1 MSPILAF
8 LAVIIACLVA
18 CFAVVF
24 VLVPVLKGIG
34 WLLTN
39 LGRGIIWFFAH
50 IFEFIGGM
58 ISDVL
63 RFIGA
68 TAAFLVLLPIVP
80 LNVVLGRWSAAGHF
94 ARAVRREASVG
105 ARCIYRVVLR
115 RPLKLVMLHGLL
127 EGLEERVPEALAG
140 APASDKPGRR
150 IGQFRGY
157 EITGSLAGGGSG
169 AKLYI
174 AEPDPAHHKR
184 PMPEVVVIKS
194 FALEEGS
201 SLPQIVRESRALEC
215 AKSIGLVLDHEMDE
229 HRFFYVMPFHSG
241 ENLGIATRQLH
252 GETAGRGLES
262 SQLRSV
268 MAYARDLLSTLNTY
282 HAAGLWHKD
291 VKPDNIIIDNG
302 EAHLVDL
309 GLVTPLRS
317 AMTLTTHGTEY
328 FRDPE
333 MVRQALR
340 GVKVHQVDGTRFDV
354 YAAGAVLYF
363 MLENTFP
370 AHGGL
375 SRFSKKSPEA
385 LRWIV
390 RRAMADYNQ
399 RYTSSQMMLDDLLV
413 VAAAWDA
420 YAVKP
425 AELPS
430 MGGEASATFA
440 SLHEDMGASS
450 ETQPE
455 SNAHAAA
462 PGSFGSPGTP
472 GTPGSP
478 GFGGSGFDASPSSMK
493 AAQRPSLRVTNWW
506 TGAYVVEDTG
516 HDVDQN
522 VGRPGT
528 AAHTT
533 PIREQAENLRQQAHA
548 LRDQVRSG
556 NAAARKALHDST
568 RTRMHA
574 VRDRAQERRDSTKA
588 RRHARGS
595 SKRNVP
601 MLLVGFLCMLTILI
615 GGAAVLLINV
625 GRRMN
630 AMSTS
635 IAQSSEY
642 GASRILV
649 GGVPLHESDALP
661 VVLINRHPGAMHPI
675 VISQVN
681 RIIDRHED
689 SGYYVVEEP
698 FEGRDE
704 LEKTY
709 VQWVETGRDKDVD
722 ARLEVLLAEH
732 NLYGLLDVVATGKG
746 QQVELRQAHGQMIWS
761 EADDAKSRRWL
772 SPATLELNG
781 TFLVIDDH
789 PRRMTPPINREINR
803 LMKTFKSSDIT
814 IMRDSEKE
822 AQLRRHLNAEML
834 TTNDREA
841 LHVQGALMASE
852 LEALGLDGVLYITA
866 DADYPKSVVMYVI
879 EADNPQ
885 LDIIMPGTSASPTT
899 GSEIDEIGWASST
912 TMTQYVAPSA
922 TAMQINCP
930 EGVAPSIENLQVAGG
945 ATAGR

>member
-1 MSPILAF
+1 MSPIFAF
-8 LAVIIACLVA
+8 LAVIVACLVA

-68 TAAFLVLLPIVP
+68 AVAFLVLLPMVP

-105 ARCIYRVVLR
+105 ARCVYRVVLR

-127 EGLEERVPEALAG
+127 EGLEERVPEAMAG
-140 APASDKPGRR
+140 APASDKPGKR

-157 EITGSLAGGGSG
+157 EITGSLKGGGSG

-174 AEPDPAHHKR
+174 AEPDPSYHKR
-184 PMPEVVVIKS
+184 SMPELVVIKS

-215 AKSIGLVLDHEMDE
+215 AKKIGLVLDHEMDE
-229 HRFFYVMPFHSG
+229 HRFFYVMPYHSG
-241 ENLGIATRQLH
+241 EHLGIATRQLH
-252 GETAGRGLES
+252 GETAGRGLEAN
-262 SQLRSV
+262 QLRNV
-268 MAYARDLLSTLNTY
+268 MAYARDLLSTLNMY
-282 HAAGLWHKD
+282 HEAGLWHKD

-340 GVKVHQVDGTRFDV
+340 GVKVHQVDGSRFDV

-413 VAAAWDA
+413 VASARDA

-450 ETQPE
+450 EAQAE
-455 SNAHAAA
+455 ADVHDGFASASSHDA
-462 PGSFGSPGTP
+462 GSTSP
-472 GTPGSP
+472 
-478 GFGGSGFDASPSSMK
+478 K
-493 AAQRPSLRVTNWW
+493 AKRRPSLRVTNWW
-506 TGAYVVEDTG
+506 TGAYVVEDAG
-516 HDVDQN
+516 HDVGD
-522 VGRPGT
+522 VGSVGASAR
-528 AAHTT
+528 TT
-533 PIREQAENLRQQAHA
+533 PLREHAEQLRQQAHA

-556 NAAARKALHDST
+556 NAAARKKLHDST
-568 RTRMHA
+568 RTRMRA
-574 VRDRAQERRDSTKA
+574 VRDRAQERRNSTKA
-588 RRHARGS
+588 RRHARS
-595 SKRNVP
+595 ASKRNVP
-601 MLLVGFLCMLTILI
+601 MFLVGFLCMLTILI

-630 AMSTS
+630 TVS
-635 IAQSSEY
+635 IGLAQSVEN

-661 VVLINRHPGAMHPI
+661 VVLINRHPGAMHPH

-681 RIIDRHED
+681 HIIDQYEHD
-689 SGYYVVEEP
+689 GYYVVSEP

-709 VQWVETGRDKDVD
+709 EMWVDSGRSDEVD
-722 ARLEVLLAEH
+722 EHLEALLAEH
-732 NLYGLLDVVATGKG
+732 NLYGLLDVVDKG
-746 QQVELRQAHGQMIWS
+746 DYKNVELRPAEANLIWS
-761 EADDAKSRRWL
+761 EADNAKSRRWL
-772 SPATLELNG
+772 TPTDHELHG

-789 PRRMTPPINREINR
+789 PRRMTPPITREIDR
-803 LMKTFKSSDIT
+803 LMKTFDASDIT
-814 IMRDSEKE
+814 ITRDSEKE
-822 AQLRRHLNAEML
+822 AQIRRHLNPEML
-834 TTNDREA
+834 TTNDRES
-841 LHVQGALMASE
+841 LQLQGALMAGE

-866 DADYPKSVVMYVI
+866 DVDHPKSVVMYVI

-899 GSEIDEIGWASST
+899 GSDADEIGWANRT
-912 TMTQYVAPSA
+912 TMTQY
-922 TAMQINCP
+922 
-930 EGVAPSIENLQVAGG
+930 EAPSITATQYTCPQTVAPQVEYSQVDCRASAGG
-945 ATAGR
+945 